1 MNTAAPMFP
10 SFQKLFSQRIPCG
23 GRSWRIS
30 RWWKRDLR
38 NVSELSLLRLLA
50 VAHRERLDVRPLISN
65 LANEFRGAARRRLK
79 RLSRRLA
86 EGVPLVDALEQTPD
100 ALRDEDVLSLR
111 FANGS
116 GTLPQTYAEL
126 IERAQARSVGAALQV
141 RQALKYAFVLTIV
154 FSLLI
159 AMMMSFIA
167 PTFKHMFEEFGL
179 RLPTTFAQLIST
191 TSWIAACLPG
201 LVLLGLLAFGFMWFV
216 RPIRHLRRWFELRPL
231 RASAQLQ
238 RAHLLRMLAQASEAG
253 RPLPSSLST
262 LARYHFSRSTRV
274 KLLVA
279 RNEIE
284 LGADPWG
291 TLAASQLINSNEA
304 QSLSGASSPRLRTW
318 IMRRLA
324 KQKEQAVYD
333 RRAGLA
339 MLVHPAVVLFFGV
352 IVGWVAVAFF
362 SILASMI
369 SSLA

>member
-1 MNTAAPMFP
+1 MFQ
-10 SFQKLFSQRIPCG
+10 SLRKLCLQRIPLG
-23 GRSWRIS
+23 GSSWRIT

-50 VAHRERLDVRPLISN
+50 VAHRERLDVRPLVGN
-65 LANEFRGAARRRLK
+65 LTNEFRGAARRRLA

-86 EGVPLVDALEQTPD
+86 EGMPLVDALDQTPD

-111 FANGS
+111 FASGS

-126 IERAQARSVGAALQV
+126 IERAQARSADAALQV
-141 RQALKYAFVLTIV
+141 RQALKYGFVLAIV

-159 AMMMSFIA
+159 AMMMTFIS
-167 PTFKHMFEEFGL
+167 PTFKKMFEEFGL
-179 RLPTTFAQLIST
+179 RLPATFAQLIST
-191 TSWIAACLPG
+191 TDWIARYLP
-201 LVLLGLLAFGFMWFV
+201 LMMLFGLLAFGFIWFV

-238 RAHLLRMLAQASEAG
+238 RAHLLRMLAQASGAG

-262 LARYHFSRSTRV
+262 LARYHFSRNTRV

-279 RNEIE
+279 RNDIE

-324 KQKEQAVYD
+324 MQKEQVVYD
-333 RRAGLA
+333 RRATLA
-339 MLVHPAVVLFFGV
+339 MLVHPAVVLFFGA
-352 IVGWVAVAFF
+352 IVAWVAVSFF
-362 SILASMI
+362 SILVSMI
-369 SSLA
+369 LSLS

>member
-1 MNTAAPMFP
+1 MFQ
-10 SFQKLFSQRIPCG
+10 SIRRICLQRIPLG
-23 GRSWRIS
+23 GRAWRIS

-50 VAHRERLDVRPLISN
+50 VAHRERLEVRTLVDN
-65 LANEFRGAARRRLK
+65 LSHEFRGAARRRLR
-79 RLSRRLA
+79 RLSRQLA
-86 EGVPLVDALEQTPD
+86 EGTPLVDALEQTPD
-100 ALRDEDVLSLR
+100 TLRDEDVLSLR
-111 FANGS
+111 FASSS

-126 IERAQARSVGAALQV
+126 IERAQTRSVNAALQV
-141 RQALKYAFVLTIV
+141 RQALKYGFVLTIV

-159 AMMMSFIA
+159 AMMMTFIS
-167 PTFKHMFEEFGL
+167 PTFKKMFDDFGL
-179 RLPTTFAQLIST
+179 RLPAAFVQLIST
-191 TSWIAACLPG
+191 TSWIAAYLP
-201 LVLLGLLAFGFMWFV
+201 LLMLLGLLALGLIWFV

-238 RAHLLRMLAQASEAG
+238 RAHLLRMFAQASEAG

-262 LARYHFSRSTRV
+262 LARYHFSRNTRV

-284 LGADPWG
+284 LGAEPWG
-291 TLAASQLINSNEA
+291 TLAASHLINSNEA
-304 QSLSGASSPRLRTW
+304 LSLSGASSPRLRIW

-324 KQKEQAVYD
+324 IQKEQVVYD
-333 RRAGLA
+333 RRAMLA

-352 IVGWVAVAFF
+352 IVAWVAVSFF
-362 SILASMI
+362 SILVSMI